1 MGQDDEFI
9 AGLRERM
16 AIFKLQ
22 ENSPAVDAGVVIPE
36 SDATEDIFGNKIV
49 DLPDIGAHEFNNDP
63 GPVDAEGNKAEK
75 VILDKTELYMATE
88 DIARLNASV
97 LPEDVLDDSIGW
109 SVADSEIVNVSA
121 AGKVTALSLIHI

>member
-1 MGQDDEFI
+1 MVDAEAVDITGYVGFMPVLPESITVSYTDGSKGTARVESVSYTH
-9 AGLRERM
+9 LM

-75 VILDKTELYMATE
+75 VILD
-88 DIARLNASV
+88 RCV
-97 LPEDVLDDSIGW
+97 
-109 SVADSEIVNVSA
+109 SETGIIS
-121 AGKVTALSLIHI
+121 GK

>member
-1 MGQDDEFI
+1 MNPRLSSPQMSTKYSSEEYGLTYENMGQGDEFI

-36 SDATEDIFGNKIV
+36 SDATEDIFGNKIK

-63 GPVDAEGNKAEK
+63 ACGG
-75 VILDKTELYMATE
+75 
-88 DIARLNASV
+88 
-97 LPEDVLDDSIGW
+97 GW
-109 SVADSEIVNVSA
+109 
-121 AGKVTALSLIHI
+121 K